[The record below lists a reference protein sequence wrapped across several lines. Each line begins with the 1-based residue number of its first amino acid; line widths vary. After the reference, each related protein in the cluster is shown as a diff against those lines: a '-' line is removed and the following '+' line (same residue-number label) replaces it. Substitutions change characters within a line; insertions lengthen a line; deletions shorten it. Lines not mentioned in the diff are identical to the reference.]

1 MSALKKKFI
10 KQLEEQLRETM
21 NAARAGAKIDDA
33 DKHRCEGYM
42 QAGVELEL
50 VTDEEIQEL
59 IKGVHLSV
67 YGESIVARR
76 GKEKLGSIH

>member
-1 MSALKKKFI
+1 MSAIKKQFL
-10 KQLEEQLRETM
+10 KQLESQLRETM
-21 NAARAGAKIDDA
+21 SAARTGAKITDQ
-33 DKHRCEGYM
+33 DKYRCEGYM

-50 VTDEEIQEL
+50 VTDEEIQDL

-76 GKEKLGSIH
+76 AKEKLGPH